1 MRKVFGAAL
10 LVLAS
15 LGYLLATSPDAREWV
30 GAAATAVVRPVVIPV
45 VELIN
50 VPAFVYVVSL
60 AILLS
65 GVAACAAYRVSV
77 LGPKLAG
84 LRRLRSDLGELPLPR
99 ARGGRGRESWP
110 QARHGLGD
118 LLGAHACFVSA
129 WAVFAAESVQAGGVP
144 QRPFSS
150 FLAQEPD
157 PPSPGDEM
165 MASLPGYFTSVGL
178 IFTFVGLVVALYFAA
193 KGFRTGD
200 IDQARAAIVQLL
212 NAASFKFLSSV
223 SALIS
228 ALGISV
234 FARYAAARALGE
246 RVRTVQGIELYLAAW
261 REVTGPG
268 GADRGFAPADFLGR
282 FDALLAGIESLS
294 ADVRRIAARAD
305 AKGRDVTA

>member
-1 MRKVFGAAL
+1 MRTVFGAAL

-15 LGYLLATSPDAREWV
+15 LVYLLAASPDAWERV
-30 GAAATAVVRPVVIPV
+30 DAVATAIARPMVIPV

-65 GVAACAAYRVSV
+65 GAAACAAYRASV

-84 LRRLRSDLGELPLPR
+84 LRRLRSELGELPLPR
-99 ARGGRGRESWP
+99 TRGGRGRESWS
-110 QARHGLGD
+110 QARQGLGD

-129 WAVFAAESVQAGGVP
+129 WAAFAAESGRTSGVP

-157 PPSPGDEM
+157 PPSSGDEM

-200 IDQARAAIVQLL
+200 MDQARAAIIQLL

-228 ALGISV
+228 ALVVSV
-234 FARYAAARALGE
+234 FARYAAARALSE
-246 RVRTVQGIELYLAAW
+246 RARTVQAIELYLAGW
-261 REVTGPG
+261 REATGPG
-268 GADRGFAPADFLGR
+268 GVDRGLVAADLLAR

-294 ADVRRIAARAD
+294 ADVRRIATRAD
-305 AKGRDVTA
+305 TKERDVTA